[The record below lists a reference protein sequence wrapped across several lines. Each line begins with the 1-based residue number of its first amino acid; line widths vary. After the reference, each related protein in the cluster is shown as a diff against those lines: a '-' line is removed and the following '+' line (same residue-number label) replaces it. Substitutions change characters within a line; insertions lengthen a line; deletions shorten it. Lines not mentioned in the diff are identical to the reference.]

1 MWGQGACGPSGG
13 HGGTHPQAE
22 PSTGQEAQCHTGPA
36 GHQVERLQVQP
47 LSQGQVVTL
56 RAQSQLQGWL
66 CSLRSPSGT
75 GLAWSGILGGVRGP
89 ARWVPEAGQETCLI
103 LGESQ
108 GQRAFCRPESSCV
121 QHGSLRA
128 FSLAAKTTA
137 PSVFPLAPCYGDKSD
152 SSVSLG
158 CLVKGYF
165 PEPVTVTWNSGS
177 LSSGVRTFPA
187 VLQSGLYSLSSMV
200 TVPSS
205 TWTSQTIVCNVHHPA
220 SSAKVDTNGKGPVY
234 SGQCAGSQAASEILG
249 GPSVFIFPPKPKDT
263 LMISLTP
270 EITCV
275 VVDVSQEDPEVQFS
289 WYVDNVQVHT
299 AQTKPREAQ
308 FNSTFRVVSVL
319 PILHQDWLR
328 GKEFKCKVNNKA
340 LPSPIEKTI
349 SKKRG
354 TPREPQVYTLPPAQE
369 ELTKNTVSLTCLI
382 KGFYPSDI
390 SVEWESQGQ
399 PEQDYK
405 TTLPVQ
411 DADGSYFLYSKL
423 NVIRNRWQAG
433 TRFTC
438 SVMHE
443 ALHNHFT
450 QKTLSQSPELSL
462 DESCAEAQ
470 DGELDGLWTTIT
482 IFITL
487 FLLSVCYS
495 ATVTL
500 FKVDWIFSSV
510 VELKQTMA
518 PDYRNVIQQGA

>member
-1 MWGQGACGPSGG
+1 
-13 HGGTHPQAE
+13 
-22 PSTGQEAQCHTGPA
+22 
-36 GHQVERLQVQP
+36 
-47 LSQGQVVTL
+47 
-56 RAQSQLQGWL
+56 
-66 CSLRSPSGT
+66 
-75 GLAWSGILGGVRGP
+75 
-89 ARWVPEAGQETCLI
+89 
-103 LGESQ
+103 
-108 GQRAFCRPESSCV
+108 
-121 QHGSLRA
+121 
-128 FSLAAKTTA
+128 
-137 PSVFPLAPCYGDKSD
+137 
-152 SSVSLG
+152 
-158 CLVKGYF
+158 
-165 PEPVTVTWNSGS
+165 
-177 LSSGVRTFPA
+177 
-187 VLQSGLYSLSSMV
+187 
-200 TVPSS
+200 
-205 TWTSQTIVCNVHHPA
+205 
-220 SSAKVDTNGKGPVY
+220 
-234 SGQCAGSQAASEILG
+234 
-249 GPSVFIFPPKPKDT
+249 
-263 LMISLTP
+263 MISLTP

-349 SKKRG
+349 SKKRGVRGQRAGQLHGTSRSHGAWLGPLLPRSDLCADFCSTG

-450 QKTLSQSPELSL
+450 QKTLSQSP
-462 DESCAEAQ
+462 
-470 DGELDGLWTTIT
+470 G
-482 IFITL
+482 
-487 FLLSVCYS
+487 
-495 ATVTL
+495 
-500 FKVDWIFSSV
+500 K
-510 VELKQTMA
+510 
-518 PDYRNVIQQGA
+518 

>member
-1 MWGQGACGPSGG
+1 
-13 HGGTHPQAE
+13 
-22 PSTGQEAQCHTGPA
+22 
-36 GHQVERLQVQP
+36 
-47 LSQGQVVTL
+47 
-56 RAQSQLQGWL
+56 
-66 CSLRSPSGT
+66 
-75 GLAWSGILGGVRGP
+75 
-89 ARWVPEAGQETCLI
+89 
-103 LGESQ
+103 
-108 GQRAFCRPESSCV
+108 
-121 QHGSLRA
+121 
-128 FSLAAKTTA
+128 A
-137 PSVFPLAPCYGDKSD
+137 PSVFPLAPDCGDTTG
-152 SSVSLG
+152 SSVNLG

-205 TWTSQTIVCNVHHPA
+205 TLTSQTISCNVDHPA
-220 SSAKVDTNGKGPVY
+220 SSTKVDKTV
-234 SGQCAGSQAASEILG
+234 ASEILG

-270 EITCV
+270 EVTCV

-289 WYVDNVQVHT
+289 WYVDNVQVNT
-299 AQTKPREAQ
+299 AQTKPREEQ

-328 GKEFKCKVNNKA
+328 GKEFKCKVNNRA
-340 LPSPIEKTI
+340 LPAPIERTI

-369 ELTKNTVSLTCLI
+369 ELSKNAVSLTCFI
-382 KGFYPSDI
+382 KGFYPEDI

-411 DADGSYFLYSKL
+411 DTDGSYFLYSKL
-423 NVIRNRWQAG
+423 NVPRNRWQAG
-433 TRFTC
+433 SPFTC

-450 QKTLSQSPELSL
+450 QKTLTQSP
-462 DESCAEAQ
+462 
-470 DGELDGLWTTIT
+470 G
-482 IFITL
+482 
-487 FLLSVCYS
+487 
-495 ATVTL
+495 
-500 FKVDWIFSSV
+500 K
-510 VELKQTMA
+510 
-518 PDYRNVIQQGA
+518 

>member
-1 MWGQGACGPSGG
+1 MKGSGLCWVWDPVLSSKALRRKVLGQ
-13 HGGTHPQAE
+13 
-22 PSTGQEAQCHTGPA
+22 
-36 GHQVERLQVQP
+36 
-47 LSQGQVVTL
+47 L
-56 RAQSQLQGWL
+56 RAEELPPRPGQ
-66 CSLRSPSGT
+66 SGT
-75 GLAWSGILGGVRGP
+75 GALRCRRSAEREQPMDLGGRAGGP
-89 ARWVPEAGQETCLI
+89 GEGPRPNAEPELSGGGVTRKRAHVWRAWASSRAGLWTCLI

-450 QKTLSQSPELSL
+450 QKTLSQSP
-462 DESCAEAQ
+462 
-470 DGELDGLWTTIT
+470 G
-482 IFITL
+482 
-487 FLLSVCYS
+487 
-495 ATVTL
+495 
-500 FKVDWIFSSV
+500 K
-510 VELKQTMA
+510 
-518 PDYRNVIQQGA
+518 

>member
-1 MWGQGACGPSGG
+1 MCLQHRGERGPRGGGPRGWRRGKGLRAPWLPGEGEDVLQRQPVLGQEGPGWVERVPGWRSHVSQMAALAVFPGPGGEAGEGRACGG
-13 HGGTHPQAE
+13 
-22 PSTGQEAQCHTGPA
+22 STGCSGWSTPQRA
-36 GHQVERLQVQP
+36 GRGAIQG
-47 LSQGQVVTL
+47 LSK
-56 RAQSQLQGWL
+56 R
-66 CSLRSPSGT
+66 T

-220 SSAKVDTNGKGPVY
+220 SSAKVDTNAHPGHTPAP
-234 SGQCAGSQAASEILG
+234 CRPSEILG

-450 QKTLSQSPELSL
+450 QKTLSQSP
-462 DESCAEAQ
+462 
-470 DGELDGLWTTIT
+470 G
-482 IFITL
+482 
-487 FLLSVCYS
+487 
-495 ATVTL
+495 
-500 FKVDWIFSSV
+500 K
-510 VELKQTMA
+510 
-518 PDYRNVIQQGA
+518 